1 MIGVYLNLPVRG
13 KHNTCPNL
21 SGYKDPKMAHI
32 CREIR
37 VLVNENFIYM
47 HTIATCGLE
56 ESRVK
61 DLEKCLDLFE
71 TY

>member
-1 MIGVYLNLPVRG
+1 MIRVYLNLPVWG

-32 CREIR
+32 CRET
-37 VLVNENFIYM
+37 VFMNENFIYM

-61 DLEKCLDLFE
+61 DLDKCLD
-71 TY
+71 